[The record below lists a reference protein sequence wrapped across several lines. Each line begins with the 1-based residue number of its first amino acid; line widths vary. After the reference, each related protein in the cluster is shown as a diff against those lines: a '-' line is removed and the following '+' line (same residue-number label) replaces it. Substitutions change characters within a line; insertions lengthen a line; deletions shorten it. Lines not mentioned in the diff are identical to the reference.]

1 MRRSAWIRRMS
12 RATRP
17 LGGER
22 LQAEPPAQREGG
34 EGRGAG
40 QGWRAEGPAQ
50 SVSRRIPGMMPPRS
64 FVQPGLVPQR
74 RSRWGC
80 WLEAHHLDPWPASAA
95 SALSL
100 PPTRRHRRPADPHPF
115 FSIFLGSSISPSMLR
130 SRDYFSCPGQERV
143 REHWARFKSYSPCWP
158 SHSGPESWDQ
168 WPSCSP
174 STSSPHLPRTGP
186 QWDCPG
192 PWGQVSPAGVCFS
205 QLCTWVQPFPARVR
219 SLSSESHLW
228 SHDPPAL
235 SRP

>member
-1 MRRSAWIRRMS
+1 MS
-12 RATRP
+12 RATRTHE
-17 LGGER
+17 GER
-22 LQAEPPAQREGG
+22 LQAEPPAQRRGERAGVQARGG
-34 EGRGAG
+34 GLKAQHNQCPGESQAWSRPGALCS
-40 QGWRAEGPAQ
+40 QGWFLSGGGGGVAGWKPTTW
-50 SVSRRIPGMMPPRS
+50 IPDRPP
-64 FVQPGLVPQR
+64 QPLLFL
-74 RSRWGC
+74 C
-80 WLEAHHLDPWPASAA
+80 
-95 SALSL
+95 
-100 PPTRRHRRPADPHPF
+100 RRPAATAVQQI
-115 FSIFLGSSISPSMLR
+115 SIPSSPSSWAVLLPPSTLR
-130 SRDYFSCPGQERV
+130 SRDYFSRPGQERV
-143 REHWARFKSYSPCWP
+143 REHWARFKSYSTCWP

-205 QLCTWVQPFPARVR
+205 QLCTWVQPFPARVG